1 MKNDL
6 KNFYKKAPVEEVNT
20 VQDEPKAG
28 QCTFC
33 RHGSFSLRL
42 QGEYIIRKCKQ
53 CGTEQEPI
61 K

>member
-6 KNFYKKAPVEEVNT
+6 KNFYKKAPVEDVNA
-20 VQDEPKAG
+20 VQEAPKAG
-28 QCTFC
+28 QCAKC

-42 QGEYIIRKCKQ
+42 SGEYIIRKCKA
-53 CGTEQEPI
+53 CGEDQEPI